1 MKNYFLNYSKNT
13 DEENE
18 EKALNLIEEYQ
29 EIEIRKREEKMNK
42 EESSKVALTM
52 IGIFLGLSLFLFLLI
67 YIILVKK
74 IGELYKKIR
83 K

>member
-1 MKNYFLNYSKNT
+1 
-13 DEENE
+13 
-18 EKALNLIEEYQ
+18 
-29 EIEIRKREEKMNK
+29 MNK
-42 EESSKVALTM
+42 EESSKVALTI